1 MQKLKKY
8 IIISAA
14 GLTVLTASALSSQT
28 ASAADFSS
36 PEPQQEIRDE
46 GRDYRI
52 ALQNKENEGRDYR
65 ICLLYTSPSPRD

>member
-36 PEPQQEIRDE
+36 PEPQI
-46 GRDYRI
+46 GR
-52 ALQNKENEGRDYR
+52 AHV
-65 ICLLYTSPSPRD
+65 